1 MKNILN
7 GTNKNLTQGKKVANI
22 LPQKKE
28 RRGYPLNRNIQKK

>member
-22 LPQKKE
+22 LPQKRKE
-28 RRGYPLNRNIQKK
+28 GDTH